1 MPTDDRQ
8 VLVVGQESTP
18 ASYTIPGNGQITPR
32 SIFAH
37 YNGASAASP
46 FQPAIK
52 VISDGGETVGV
63 YPCNTSVAAGGS
75 ADVSWFPG
83 VGGGASS
90 GTLQALIGA
99 RIIATSTQTVNDST
113 QTDLVYQSV
122 DFDTDGMANL
132 GSNNRILTI
141 NTPGL
146 YLVLCQTDWPY
157 DSAGRRLNQ
166 IVKNGYYGAGA
177 LPDAGDS
184 RMAIWAPVGGDG
196 AGNPHTTNLAA
207 ALFDCVAGDFFS
219 SGCLQ
224 ASGAALNCNG
234 FGSGGGGRNSF
245 LSAVA
250 IGTL

>member
-1 MPTDDRQ
+1 MSADALITRDGPVAVPMDYNIPATAEIVPLNISATFADPGSAGPY
-8 VLVVGQESTP
+8 VPALVIETP
-18 ASYTIPGNGQITPR
+18 AGIELGPFPLGLTI
-32 SIFAH
+32 AA
-37 YNGASAASP
+37 GASAR
-46 FQPAIK
+46 
-52 VISDGGETVGV
+52 
-63 YPCNTSVAAGGS
+63 
-75 ADVSWFPG
+75 VSWFPG
-83 VGGGASS
+83 LGGGGAT
-90 GTLQALIGA
+90 GHLQALIGA
-99 RIIATSTQTVNDST
+99 RILATATQTVAAST
-113 QTDLVYQSV
+113 QTDLVYQTV

-146 YLVLCQTDWPY
+146 YLVMCQTDWVY
-157 DSAGRRLNQ
+157 NSAGRRLNQ
-166 IVKNGYYGAGA
+166 IVRNGYYGSGA

-196 AGNPHTTNLAA
+196 LGNPHTTNLAA

-234 FGSGGGGRNSF
+234 LSTGTGGRNSF